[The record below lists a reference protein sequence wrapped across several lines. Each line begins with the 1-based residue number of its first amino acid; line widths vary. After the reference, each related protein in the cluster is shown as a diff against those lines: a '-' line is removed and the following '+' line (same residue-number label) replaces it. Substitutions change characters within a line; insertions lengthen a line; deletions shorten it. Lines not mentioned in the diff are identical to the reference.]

1 MKYTAELKVQLKMLK
16 SFKQSAILRTCKPNF
31 AENPTYFIMMSR
43 LLSSGTGPGGR
54 RPDLDNDNLR
64 EGPDCF
70 WDNLLSLCEVTE
82 INREVCSL
90 KRDSCWA
97 GNFLENAQLCS
108 KSHSEATLS
117 TFICYV
123 IMWCKGNQICTLL
136 FFMLEMLLI
145 NTEKP
150 SEAYKY

>member
-1 MKYTAELKVQLKMLK
+1 MKYSAELKVQLKMLK

-43 LLSSGTGPGGR
+43 LLSSRTGADRR

-70 WDNLLSLCEVTE
+70 RDNSLSLYEVTE

-90 KRDSCWA
+90 ERDSCRT

-108 KSHSEATLS
+108 KSHNSEATLHS
-117 TFICYV
+117 FV
-123 IMWCKGNQICTLL
+123 M
-136 FFMLEMLLI
+136 
-145 NTEKP
+145 
-150 SEAYKY
+150 